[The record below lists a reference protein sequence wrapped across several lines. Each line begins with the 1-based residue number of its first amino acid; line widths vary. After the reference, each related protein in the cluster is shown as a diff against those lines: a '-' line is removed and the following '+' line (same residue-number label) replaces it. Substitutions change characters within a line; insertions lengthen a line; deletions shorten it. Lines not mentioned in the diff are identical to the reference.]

1 MQKINIVL
9 CGCGFRGEGLLAT
22 ISINPDYNIV
32 AVCDPYLDKAERV
45 QKALKEKR
53 NLSVKVYTDHIKM
66 FDETKPDAVIVATS
80 WEEHVKVAI
89 DGMERGIAAALEV
102 GTAYNEQECWD
113 LVNAYE
119 RTKTPVMFMENCC
132 FGKEE
137 LLATSLVRNGVFGK
151 IVYCHGAYGH
161 DLRNEVSYGN
171 INRHYRL
178 RNYINRNC
186 DNYPTHELGPIAKIL
201 NINRGNRMLSL
212 VSRSSMALGLKEY
225 VKNKPELKE
234 LHDVD
239 FKQGDIV
246 ETIITCENGEMI
258 SLKLDTTLPRFY
270 SREFT
275 VRGTAGMYNQ
285 DGNMVLEDGKFEEIW
300 TPYKSYQKFLNNAE
314 NYYEKYLPAFWINT
328 PEEIKKAGHGGMDY
342 YEFAVFADCLK
353 NKKEM
358 PIDVYDGV
366 CYMAISYLTEKSIA
380 GNGTI
385 VEIPDFTKGKYKERS
400 PQDVVELPKVS
411 K

>member
-1 MQKINIVL
+1 MEKINIVL
-9 CGCGFRGEGLLAT
+9 CGCGFRGENLLST
-22 ISINPDYNIV
+22 IALNPDYNIT
-32 AVCDPYLDKAERV
+32 AVCDLYLDKAQRV
-45 QKALKEKR
+45 QKVLQEK
-53 NLSVKVYTDHIKM
+53 NNINVKVYTDHIKM
-66 FDETKPDAVIVATS
+66 FEEVKPDAVIVATS

-113 LVNAYE
+113 LVNVYE

-132 FGKEE
+132 FGKDE

-151 IVYCHGAYGH
+151 VAYCHGAYGH
-161 DLRNEVSYGN
+161 DLRNEVAYGN
-171 INRHYRL
+171 VNRHYRL

-186 DNYPTHELGPIAKIL
+186 DNYPTHELGPIAKIF

-225 VKNKPELKE
+225 VNGKEDLKE
-234 LHDVD
+234 LHGVE

-246 ETIITCENGEMI
+246 QTLITCENGEMI

-275 VRGTAGMYNQ
+275 VRGTKGLYNQ
-285 DGNMVLEDGKFEEIW
+285 EGNMVLEDGEFEEIW

-314 NYYEKYLPAFWINT
+314 NYYEKYLPDFWINI
-328 PEEIKKAGHGGMDY
+328 PEYIRKSGHGGMDY

-353 NKKEM
+353 NNKEI

-366 CYMAISYLTEKSIA
+366 SYMAISYLTEKSIA
-380 GNGTI
+380 QNGAI
-385 VEIPDFTKGKYKERS
+385 VQIPDFTKGKYKERNA
-400 PQDVVELPKVS
+400 QDVVELPKVN